1 MGQCVCTKC
10 NLATVEPLETPRE
23 QQQNSPELS
32 VEVNEMPLRM
42 LPRSIS
48 ECEGGDDRDSQ
59 RSILRNPNLAKVRPM
74 AEKRQSFDLPPEE
87 RSQAPVSNEQDV
99 IERYYQRNQATI
111 NSLQS
116 RAIETIRRSRETRH
130 PVSLA
135 SRRSAQSEVVS
146 PTPKIRER
154 NNFVK
159 SFYWMASNHKKIGF
173 RHICMLLLVL
183 VYTLL
188 GALLFYLIESNY
200 ERNTVVI
207 RKDAL
212 DRTILGIATEMT
224 NKVNDPD
231 ETVNVTM
238 MEEYIKRAYVT
249 LLQQESAYK
258 GSTFY
263 KADDPDNNYKW
274 TFGSAFFFSMNVY
287 TTTGYGSIAPES
299 IAGKSCVMVYGF
311 IFVPL
316 TLVVLRD
323 LGQWAL
329 VHTTKIY
336 ARLLIM
342 LRRARGF
349 GETKDDEL
357 ICLPIK
363 FCLGIMLGYL
373 MFCSLFI
380 YEYDALS
387 GPPGSGMDF
396 FHSFYFSFISVTT
409 IGLGD
414 IMPNNVT
421 FAPIITVLFFFGM
434 PILKVVNRST
444 YICVENGVFGTM
456 TVLENR
462 LESCWTGVQ
471 PNDSEAQPVSPRPSI
486 RSRRSGSDAQNDDSS
501 DEDTSNNQMLNNFT
515 IRSIATFMRSHS
527 DVYGGD
533 FGRVNLRRGDLL
545 PLNNDTVRSMS
556 SATRRG
562 DQTPR

>member
-1 MGQCVCTKC
+1 
-10 NLATVEPLETPRE
+10 
-23 QQQNSPELS
+23 
-32 VEVNEMPLRM
+32 
-42 LPRSIS
+42 
-48 ECEGGDDRDSQ
+48 
-59 RSILRNPNLAKVRPM
+59 
-74 AEKRQSFDLPPEE
+74 
-87 RSQAPVSNEQDV
+87 
-99 IERYYQRNQATI
+99 
-111 NSLQS
+111 
-116 RAIETIRRSRETRH
+116 
-130 PVSLA
+130 
-135 SRRSAQSEVVS
+135 
-146 PTPKIRER
+146 
-154 NNFVK
+154 
-159 SFYWMASNHKKIGF
+159 
-173 RHICMLLLVL
+173 MLLLVL

-188 GALLFYLIESNY
+188 GALMFYLIESNY

-207 RKDAL
+207 RKGAL
-212 DRTILGIATEMT
+212 DKTILGIATEMT

-263 KADDPDNNYKW
+263 KSEDPDNNYKW

-311 IFVPL
+311 LFVPL

-342 LRRARGF
+342 FRRARGY
-349 GETKDDEL
+349 GETKDDEM
-357 ICLPIK
+357 ISLPIK
-363 FCLGIMLGYL
+363 FCMGIMLGYL
-373 MFCSLFI
+373 LFASLFI

-387 GPPGSGMDF
+387 GPAGSGMDF
-396 FHSFYFSFISVTT
+396 FHSFYFSFISMTT

-456 TVLENR
+456 TVFENR
-462 LESCWTGVQ
+462 LDSCWTGVQ
-471 PNDSEAQPVSPRPSI
+471 PNDAEAQAVSPRPSI
-486 RSRRSGSDAQNDDSS
+486 RSRGSATPEGDDESS
-501 DEDTSNNQMLNNFT
+501 DEESQANQFLNNFT
-515 IRSIATFMRSHS
+515 IRSIATFMKSQS

-545 PLNNDTVRSMS
+545 PHNNENTVRSVS
-556 SATRRG
+556 STTRRAG
-562 DQTPR
+562 DPTARY